1 MGQVTQREKKR
12 TSFRLADTEEGDL
25 VMRPED
31 LRRPR
36 PPPKTQLEGSP
47 VSPFLLPIIRGLRFP
62 HTSPGG
68 RQKGCQR
75 KNPRFRVRPCL
86 HLLLVQS
93 QAGPRAGQPR
103 FRPLLGGAKDHLSR
117 RGRACGS
124 TWHSGKPHVQVAD
137 GRDSGERSGRAEGAK
152 AHVRRLSGFSNDI
165 IPRFSNLNNQL
176 QL

>member
-86 HLLLVQS
+86 HLLLVYNLRRAPGQGNLGS
-93 QAGPRAGQPR
+93 GLCWVEQRITYLAGAGPVGALGTVESPMFKLLMAVTQERGVDGPR
-103 FRPLLGGAKDHLSR
+103 EQKL
-117 RGRACGS
+117 
-124 TWHSGKPHVQVAD
+124 T
-137 GRDSGERSGRAEGAK
+137 
-152 AHVRRLSGFSNDI
+152 
-165 IPRFSNLNNQL
+165 
-176 QL
+176 